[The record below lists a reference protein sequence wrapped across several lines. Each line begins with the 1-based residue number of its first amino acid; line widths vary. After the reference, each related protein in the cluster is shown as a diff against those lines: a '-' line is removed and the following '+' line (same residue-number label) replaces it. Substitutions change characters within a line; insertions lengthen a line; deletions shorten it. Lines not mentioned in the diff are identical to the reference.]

1 MWREQLEKRGYL
13 ENSEILIELTIGGEC
28 GEYLPSLALY
38 DKKEDTWYYFDN
50 DIPPGMTQEEALRN
64 AIEFFEKVVVGLE
77 KPKLKISPIR
87 EAPEEVYEK
96 FEKFLQG
103 LRDEGED

>member
-64 AIEFFEKVVVGLE
+64 AVEFFEKVVVGLE

-87 EAPEEVYEK
+87 EAPKEVYEK